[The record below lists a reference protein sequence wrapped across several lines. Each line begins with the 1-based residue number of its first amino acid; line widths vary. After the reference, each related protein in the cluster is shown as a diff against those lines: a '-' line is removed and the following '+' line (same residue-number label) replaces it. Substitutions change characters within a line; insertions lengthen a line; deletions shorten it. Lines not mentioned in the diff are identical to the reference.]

1 MVGEARMII
10 VQTPLRLSFLG
21 GGTDFEG
28 FYSNFGG
35 AVLSTTINKRI
46 YIMVKE
52 RFDDMI
58 YVNYSK
64 KEIAANIDD
73 IEHELVRETM
83 RMTGVEKG
91 VEITTLADIPSEG
104 TGLGSSSAVTV
115 GLLQA
120 LYAYQGKNVTS
131 EMLAEQACR
140 IEIDILNK
148 PIGRQDQYI
157 AAYGNTRFITFGNGG
172 IKVEKIEISPEDKR
186 KLNDALLL
194 YYTGTTRS
202 SSDILTEQKANI
214 NQHIDVL
221 SEMKQLAFEA
231 KSAIIQGALEEFG
244 EIMHKGWEL
253 KRGLASKISNPQID
267 DLYQTARKAGAVG
280 GKVAGAGGGG
290 FLLLCCPNGS
300 QEKVRNTL
308 NGLREFPFRF
318 QTDGS
323 KVIFDY
329 RSAE

>member
-1 MVGEARMII
+1 MII

-28 FYSNFGG
+28 FYSNRGG
-35 AVLSTTINKRI
+35 AVLSTAINKRV
-46 YIMVKE
+46 YIIIKE

-64 KEIAANIDD
+64 KEIVNNIDEL
-73 IEHELVRETM
+73 EHGLVREAM
-83 RMTGVEKG
+83 RITGVTKG

-120 LYAYQGKNVTS
+120 LYAYQGRSIATKT
-131 EMLAEQACR
+131 LAEQACQ
-140 IEIDILNK
+140 IEIDTLGK

-157 AAYGNTRFITFGNGG
+157 AAYGNIRFITFGNGG
-172 IKVEKIEISPEDKR
+172 IKIDKIELSPEDTR
-186 KLNDALLL
+186 KFNDTLLL
-194 YYTGTTRS
+194 YYTGITRS
-202 SSDILTEQKANI
+202 AADILSEQKSNI
-214 NQHIDVL
+214 NQHIDTL
-221 SEMKQLAFEA
+221 SEMKKLAFEA
-231 KSAIIQGALEEFG
+231 RDAIVQGALEEFG

-253 KRGLASKISNPQID
+253 KRKLASRISNAQID

-300 QEKVRNTL
+300 QENVRSEL
-308 NGLREFPFRF
+308 RRLREFPFRF
-318 QTDGS
+318 QQDGS